1 MLIFFHNIW
10 KCIFLHRKI
19 TYRGYFYTSLKM
31 TYLFDKH
38 FVIFISDGSII
49 LTFANININL
59 CRENVSIINYAN
71 ESSLHKY
78 YNDFV
83 LCWPEKSSPSFGL
96 DAKFGNNSRSIP
108 GYQISPI
115 TSYSYRRCFYFC
127 GKKRETDK
135 AFRRITQK

>member
-1 MLIFFHNIW
+1 MHLFTSQNYLPW
-10 KCIFLHRKI
+10 IFLHI
-19 TYRGYFYTSLKM
+19 TKNDLP
-31 TYLFDKH
+31 FDKH

-83 LCWPEKSSPSFGL
+83 LC
-96 DAKFGNNSRSIP
+96 
-108 GYQISPI
+108 
-115 TSYSYRRCFYFC
+115 
-127 GKKRETDK
+127 
-135 AFRRITQK
+135 

>member
-1 MLIFFHNIW
+1 MHLFPSQNY
-10 KCIFLHRKI
+10 
-19 TYRGYFYTSLKM
+19 YRGYFYTSLKL

-83 LCWPEKSSPSFGL
+83 LC
-96 DAKFGNNSRSIP
+96 
-108 GYQISPI
+108 
-115 TSYSYRRCFYFC
+115 
-127 GKKRETDK
+127 
-135 AFRRITQK
+135 